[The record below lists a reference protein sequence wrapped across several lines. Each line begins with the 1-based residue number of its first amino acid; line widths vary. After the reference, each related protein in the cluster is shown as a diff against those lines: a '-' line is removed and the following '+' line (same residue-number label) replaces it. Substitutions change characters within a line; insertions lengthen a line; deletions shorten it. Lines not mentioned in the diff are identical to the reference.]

1 MTHRDRVSS
10 PPRTASALLRLAAR
24 MVAAAGLA
32 GAPLAGAPL
41 AVAALAVAAVAAAG
55 TTAAAAANADDYR
68 GGWETFGTGVAPHT
82 YEFSIRGERVRGIY
96 CADCSDAT
104 TLAFVDG
111 QLGASGLSFVVTH
124 VHDDGSTAYQDHAR
138 ARFVH
143 GQLIV
148 RGTSGKDGQPF
159 EWTMRKDPRGPAPV
173 PGTQVNRLPPAPPP
187 RALPARGPGSA
198 AGAVGTA
205 ANAAG
210 TARARTAPRFQPP
223 PYVPPG
229 PWEALSARKLVGV
242 WLGFGAGII
251 KQFFIIRRVGHG
263 LRGMVCGPC
272 DNPYT
277 MAALDDFQIQ
287 GDTLRFNILHEDWG
301 PGSLPSHNQV
311 TAHVADNEMR
321 ISTELNNTQAH
332 GVAGF
337 EVHASLYGPVA
348 IQATAGN

>member
-1 MTHRDRVSS
+1 MRR
-10 PPRTASALLRLAAR
+10 RIGLLALTAWL
-24 MVAAAGLA
+24 
-32 GAPLAGAPL
+32 P
-41 AVAALAVAAVAAAG
+41 AVAGAAVAAAP
-55 TTAAAAANADDYR
+55 NADDYR
-68 GGWETFGTGVAPHT
+68 GGWETFGAGVAAHV

-96 CADCSDAT
+96 CGECSDAT

-111 QLGASGLSFVVTH
+111 DLTASGLTFVVTH
-124 VHDDGSTAYQDHAR
+124 VNDDGSVAYRDHAR
-138 ARFVH
+138 ARFVN

-148 RGTSGKDGQPF
+148 NGTSGRDGQRF

-173 PGTQVNRLPPAPPP
+173 PGTPVNRLPPAPPV
-187 RALPARGPGSA
+187 AAASA
-198 AGAVGTA
+198 ASATPSATA
-205 ANAAG
+205 APSATG
-210 TARARTAPRFQPP
+210 ARAAQRFQPP
-223 PYVPPG
+223 PYVAPG
-229 PWEALSARKLVGV
+229 PWETLSPSRVAGV

-277 MAALDDFQIQ
+277 MAALDDIHIQ
-287 GDTLRFNILHEDWG
+287 GDTLTFNILHEDWG

-311 TAHVADNEMR
+311 TAHIADNEMR
-321 ISTELNNTQAH
+321 ISTELNNTQTH

-348 IQATAGN
+348 IEATAGN